1 MKLRASIASTRERR
15 PTGLVATGLWPV
27 NHCRDFQTGRRPT
40 GSWLQRL
47 FTAACSERSVSDY
60 RVVKIYT
67 RVWLGAGAL
76 FLGGWITA
84 RVVRTARYSLRD
96 KIALISGGSRG
107 LGLVLARHICDQ
119 GGSVALLARD
129 PGELA
134 RAKADLT
141 ARGGKVLTVECD
153 LLDRDQI
160 HAAVRKVIDHFDR
173 IDILINNAGIIEV
186 GPLDHMT
193 REDYDRAMRLHFW
206 APYEL
211 ISLIVPEMRLWGG
224 GRIVNVTSVGGKI
237 AIPHFAPYSA
247 SKFALTGF
255 SDAIRTE
262 LARDNIQVTTVA
274 PGLMRTGSHV
284 NAKFKGNHDAEFAWF
299 SASAGAP
306 IISMDADRAAR
317 KILAACRRGQPSLIL
332 TLGARAAIAGNA
344 LFPNLTGY
352 TMKIVNRFLPDAADE
367 SGAQSRAGSE
377 IPRLTPEWMTRLAD
391 RATNENNE
399 GNSPA
404 L

>member
-1 MKLRASIASTRERR
+1 MK
-15 PTGLVATGLWPV
+15 
-27 NHCRDFQTGRRPT
+27 
-40 GSWLQRL
+40 
-47 FTAACSERSVSDY
+47 
-60 RVVKIYT
+60 T

-76 FLGGWITA
+76 LLGGWISA
-84 RVVRTARYSLRD
+84 RVIRTAQYTLRD
-96 KIALISGGSRG
+96 KVALISGGSRG

-129 PGELA
+129 PQELA

-141 ARGGKVLTVECD
+141 VRGGKVLTVECD

-160 HAAVRKVIDHFDR
+160 QTAVRKVVDHFQR

-186 GPLDHMT
+186 GPLNHMT

-211 ISLIVPEMRLWGG
+211 VSLIVPEMRLWGG
-224 GRIVNVTSVGGKI
+224 GRIVNITSIGGKI
-237 AIPHFAPYSA
+237 AMPHFAPYSA

-262 LARDNIQVTTVA
+262 LTRDNIQVTTVA

-332 TLGARAAIAGNA
+332 TFGARSAIVGNA

-352 TMKIVNRFLPDAADE
+352 AMKIVNRFLPRNSDE
-367 SGAQSRAGSE
+367 SGVQSRSGSE
-377 IPRLTPEWMTRLAD
+377 LPRLTPEWMTRMAD
-391 RATNENNE
+391 RAARDNNE
-399 GNSPA
+399 GASSSVNR
-404 L
+404 